1 MNLAEMNPVQFL
13 LIFGQILLLFWL
25 DPVNKNRVERVKY
38 RPISAPSEARYI
50 PMHHMGNSILL
61 HLPRKDQ

>member
-25 DPVNKNRVERVKY
+25 DPVNKNRIERVKY
-38 RPISAPSEARYI
+38 RPISAPSGARCI
-50 PMHHMGNSILL
+50 PMKNMGDSILF

>member
-1 MNLAEMNPVQFL
+1 MNLAEMKPVQFL

-25 DPVNKNRVERVKY
+25 DPVNKNRVERVK
-38 RPISAPSEARYI
+38 APVNLKDARDI
-50 PMHHMGNSILL
+50 PMQYMGNSILF